1 MRNYVAAGI
10 AAVLMTASSASA
22 QDHVFGATTP
32 SALFAAPTTPSPAP
46 GTDEPDDA
54 SGRRP
59 FRPRHRPWPL
69 PILYGSSAFLN
80 AYDAYLTLT
89 GLEAG
94 ASEANPFM
102 KPITDKPAAFI
113 AVKAGLTAA
122 SIVGAEQLWKDHH
135 RKSAV
140 AVMVLSNAI
149 MVAIAAQ
156 NTSVVQRIK

>member
-1 MRNYVAAGI
+1 VWKYLAAAI
-10 AAVLMTASSASA
+10 AAVMMAASSASA
-22 QDHVFGATTP
+22 QEHVLGVTKT
-32 SALFAAPTTPSPAP
+32 SSLFAAPTSLAP
-46 GTDEPDDA
+46 GTDEPDNV
-54 SGRRP
+54 SGLRQ

-102 KPITDKPAAFI
+102 KPITRSPAAFI

>member
-1 MRNYVAAGI
+1 MWKYLAAAI
-10 AAVLMTASSASA
+10 AAVMMTVSSASA
-22 QDHVFGATTP
+22 QDVQGITKT
-32 SALFAAPTTPSPAP
+32 SLFAAPTSLAP
-46 GTDEPDDA
+46 GTDEPENV
-54 SGRRP
+54 SGRRQ
-59 FRPRHRPWPL
+59 FRPHHRPWPL

-102 KPITDKPAAFI
+102 KPITQSPAAFI

>member
-1 MRNYVAAGI
+1 MHARFVFAIVGLLITTSSVFAADRPIADAISRALSAAATTGI
-10 AAVLMTASSASA
+10 QSTDTASAKEES
-22 QDHVFGATTP
+22 
-32 SALFAAPTTPSPAP
+32 
-46 GTDEPDDA
+46 
-54 SGRRP
+54 R
-59 FRPRHRPWPL
+59 FRGPERPWPL

-80 AYDAYLTLT
+80 AYDAYLTLA
-89 GLEAG
+89 GLEMG
-94 ASEANPFM
+94 ASEANPLM
-102 KPITDKPAAFI
+102 KPITKSPAAFI
-113 AVKAGLTAA
+113 AVKAALTTA